1 MEPLVEFIW
10 FLKELYIHP
19 ERCCSNARVDTS
31 SQYVGFLASMM
42 SFLLV
47 FTIQNECEGLSFCVQ
62 ISAGFFQRSLA
73 FLIVIAPSPG
83 PELWTGLTR

>member
-1 MEPLVEFIW
+1 
-10 FLKELYIHP
+10 
-19 ERCCSNARVDTS
+19 
-31 SQYVGFLASMM
+31 MM

-73 FLIVIAPSPG
+73 FLILIAPSPG